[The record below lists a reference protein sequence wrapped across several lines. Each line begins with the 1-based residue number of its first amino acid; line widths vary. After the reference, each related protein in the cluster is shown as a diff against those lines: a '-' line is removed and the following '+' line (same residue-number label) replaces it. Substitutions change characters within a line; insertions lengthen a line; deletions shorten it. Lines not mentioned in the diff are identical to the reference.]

1 MRKIIQKYAWHAKR
15 KYKGTLKVN
24 LFMIFL
30 NLKVSGR
37 EPIMSVFDFDITR
50 PALKGANA
58 VAAAARERTTS
69 TTENI

>member
-1 MRKIIQKYAWHAKR
+1 MHKYI
-15 KYKGTLKVN
+15 GTLKVN

-37 EPIMSVFDFDITR
+37 EPMRIVLDLVITR

-58 VAAAARERTTS
+58 VAVAARERTTR
-69 TTENI
+69 TKENIFSVY